1 MKSVKQ
7 ITFNL
12 TESRRIKNY
21 AQKNNLEEKEVLS
34 KYPKVMHIL
43 FQTWK
48 KNQTTSQ
55 EISFKDFF
63 LQVMKFA
70 EFEFRLKERKGDL
83 KLINEHVKILRDALE
98 EYEQDYTTVIKI
110 EKIVKDIAGGTFL

>member
-43 FQTWK
+43 FQAWK